1 MAQKKKKVSFAKD
14 MQKNYPVYLMF
25 LPVLAFYIIFHYY
38 PMAGIVMAFKNYKAS
53 LGIWGSPW
61 TTMHGFKHFYKFFT
75 GAYFVR
81 TVTNTTLLSFLQ
93 LLFGFPAPILL
104 ALMLTELRSN
114 KFKRL
119 MQTITYLPHFISTV
133 VICGMLIEF
142 CLTDGF
148 FNQIGALFGAEAV
161 PFLSRPQYF
170 RTIYVASG
178 IWQQIGWNSII
189 YLAAIASIDLQLYE
203 AAELDGAG
211 RFRKIWHI
219 TLPGIKQTI
228 VVLFIMQVGRIM
240 SVGHEKVLLL
250 QTDGNLATSEVI
262 SSYVYKQ
269 GFGQNNDF
277 SYSTAV
283 NLFNSVI
290 NFSLVILANYISRK
304 FSETSLF

>member
-1 MAQKKKKVSFAKD
+1 MANKKNKVSFAKD
-14 MQKNYPVYLMF
+14 MQKNYPVYVMF
-25 LPVLAFYIIFHYY
+25 LPVLAFYLIFHYY

-53 LGIWGSPW
+53 LGIWASPW

-75 GAYFVR
+75 SAFFWR
-81 TVTNTTLLSFLQ
+81 TIRNTTLLSLYQ
-93 LLFGFPAPILL
+93 LIFGFPAPILL

-114 KFKRL
+114 GFKRV

-142 CLTDGF
+142 CLTDGL
-148 FNQIGALFGAEAV
+148 FNQIGALFGAEAI

-170 RTIYVASG
+170 RTIYVGSG

-189 YLAAIASIDLQLYE
+189 YLAAIAGIDLQLYE

-211 RFRKIWHI
+211 RFRKIWNI
-219 TLPGIKQTI
+219 TLPGIKSTI
-228 VVLFIMQVGRIM
+228 VVLLIMQIGRIM
-240 SVGHEKVLLL
+240 SIGHDKTLLL
-250 QTDGNLATSEVI
+250 QTDGNLQTSEII
-262 SSYVYKQ
+262 STYVYKQ
-269 GFGQNNDF
+269 GLGANNDF

-290 NFSLVILANYISRK
+290 NFTLVILANFISRK
-304 FSETSLF
+304 VSETSLF